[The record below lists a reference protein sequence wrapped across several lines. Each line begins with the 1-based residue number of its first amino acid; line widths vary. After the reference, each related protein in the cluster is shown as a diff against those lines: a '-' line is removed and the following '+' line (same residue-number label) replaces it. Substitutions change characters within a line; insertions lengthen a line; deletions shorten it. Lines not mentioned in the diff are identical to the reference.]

1 MTEPCLVVYEVQFL
15 RLRCY
20 CLSAQ
25 PVFRKVALLLSA
37 RRSNFRS
44 IFFCWHLSEGRQ
56 LQEIPIYK
64 VRALINYMIFLRVLQ
79 SFPCASDRR
88 FPRAVWR
95 KTRQKWFPWIS
106 SQNKIICFSYRCGQY
121 RDSELWEFW
130 TVSQSDLTKTRKDR
144 GSSSVDDAYKKLHL
158 QKDSGSKVQNRRSSR
173 IPITTDERRSKVHT
187 KVNLPKT
194 VKTARKGK
202 PIGGASGMFFSSQ
215 PHFFFIQVLLEDWE
229 DLKEQL

>member
-1 MTEPCLVVYEVQFL
+1 MNELGRLCPATLMDLTEWGCDEHSAKGQLDYGASRNEFCLIQKVTEPCLVVYLVQFL

-25 PVFRKVALLLSA
+25 PVFRKIALLLSA

-130 TVSQSDLTKTRKDR
+130 TVSQSDLSKTCKNQTKKNQI
-144 GSSSVDDAYKKLHL
+144 L
-158 QKDSGSKVQNRRSSR
+158 
-173 IPITTDERRSKVHT
+173 
-187 KVNLPKT
+187 
-194 VKTARKGK
+194 
-202 PIGGASGMFFSSQ
+202 
-215 PHFFFIQVLLEDWE
+215 
-229 DLKEQL
+229 

>member
-1 MTEPCLVVYEVQFL
+1 MTEPCLVVYLVQFL

-79 SFPCASDRR
+79 ASRARAIEGFLGLYDGKLVRNGFHGFPLKTKSFASAIGAVSIEIRS
-88 FPRAVWR
+88 FGNFGPFHNLICQKRA
-95 KTRQKWFPWIS
+95 KTKPKKIKYSKNRNTK
-106 SQNKIICFSYRCGQY
+106 QNK
-121 RDSELWEFW
+121 
-130 TVSQSDLTKTRKDR
+130 T
-144 GSSSVDDAYKKLHL
+144 
-158 QKDSGSKVQNRRSSR
+158 N
-173 IPITTDERRSKVHT
+173 
-187 KVNLPKT
+187 
-194 VKTARKGK
+194 
-202 PIGGASGMFFSSQ
+202 
-215 PHFFFIQVLLEDWE
+215 FI
-229 DLKEQL
+229 